1 MQNLVEYSFDIP
13 SDTPKTL
20 KGLEGFIKS
29 ISHVFEAAIMGK
41 FAGNREYTYIA
52 DNLEVTEINIDPST
66 CEGSFSFSVDV
77 DFFKGCS
84 GMDALLSEDLTV
96 EFTIQNGMLLF
107 VLDETLWEA
116 N

>member
-1 MQNLVEYSFDIP
+1 MQNLVEYSIDIP

-20 KGLEGFIKS
+20 KGLEDFIKS

-41 FAGNREYTYIA
+41 FAGNREYSYIA

-66 CEGSFSFSVDV
+66 SEGTFSFSVDV

-84 GMDALLSEDLTV
+84 GMDALLIEELTV
-96 EFTIQNGMLLF
+96 EFSIENGMFLF